1 MIHNRVEDTVGFAV
15 PSEACFG
22 CACVVFVTCS
32 GELLHS
38 RRLRSAHAH
47 VEERDGRRA
56 VFVALAVDSD
66 PVLCIAVRGVDRGGD
81 RHGSVYCLFLLLRV
95 RDWAARDA

>member
-1 MIHNRVEDTVGFAV
+1 MRGLLVIHNRVEDTVGFAV
-15 PSEACFG
+15 PSEACYG

-56 VFVALAVDSD
+56 VFVALGVDSD
-66 PVLCIAVRGVDRGGD
+66 PVLCVAVRGADRGGG
-81 RHGSVYCLFLLLRV
+81 RHGSVYCVFLLLRV
-95 RDWAARDA
+95 RE